1 MQRHNS
7 WMSYSFNDI
16 EYKRK
21 GSKTDKFSLNFKVK
35 SDKLLTYKNAL
46 LNNGKVLR
54 DSFSEPFD
62 VCLSG
67 GTDSEIVVRVFKELG
82 ITHHTYIFK
91 CENNYN
97 IRDVNYAT
105 ELCEELNIPYK
116 IVDFNLQHF
125 YENDAETL
133 LKKTWIPAAG
143 RLPRLKFIE
152 YLDNIPVF
160 CDGEPYWRR
169 VLQDDYSNK
178 SDWLFYLTE
187 DAYSVSIYSRVINRV
202 VIGDWYEFTP
212 DILLSFVNLSYVEK
226 LFNDEIVGKT
236 STISSKAI
244 IHKEFFPNIK
254 YKPKLIGYEGLNG
267 QPGSRPQFI
276 DDFYKTFMS
285 DIKNTTFTY
294 SVNDLTNLLF

>member
-82 ITHHTYIFK
+82 ITHNTYIFK

-97 IRDVNYAT
+97 IRDVNNAT

-125 YENDAETL
+125 YENDAESL

-244 IHKEFFPNIK
+244 IHKEFFPTMR
-254 YKPKLIGYEGLNG
+254 YKQKLIGYEGLDG
-267 QPGSRPQFI
+267 SPGSRPQFI
-276 DDFYKTFMS
+276 SEFYYKFMS
-285 DIKNTTFTY
+285 DIVNTTFTY
-294 SVNDLTNLLF
+294 NIKDLKKLLF

>member
-1 MQRHNS
+1 MQRFDS

-21 GSKTDKFSLNFKVK
+21 DSKTDRFSLNFKVK
-35 SDKLLTYKNAL
+35 SDKLLTYKDAL

-54 DSFSEPFD
+54 DSFTEPFD

-82 ITHHTYIFK
+82 ITHNTYIFK

-105 ELCEELNIPYK
+105 ELCEEINIPYK
-116 IVDFNLQHF
+116 VIDFNLQRF

-160 CDGEPYWRR
+160 CDGEPYFKRIF
-169 VLQDDYSNK
+169 QEDYSKK

-187 DAYSVSIYSRVINRV
+187 DAYSVSIYSRTINRT
-202 VIGDWYEFTP
+202 VIGDWYEYTP
-212 DILLSFVNLSYVEK
+212 EVMMSFLHLPYVKKLL
-226 LFNDEIVGKT
+226 NDEITGKT
-236 STISSKAI
+236 STISSKAH
-244 IHKEFFPNIK
+244 IHKEYYPTMR
-254 YKPKLIGYEGLNG
+254 YKQKLVGYEGLEG
-267 QPGSRPQFI
+267 SPGSRPQFI
-276 DDFYKTFMS
+276 SEFYNKFMS
-285 DIKNTTFTY
+285 DIVNTTFTY
-294 SVNDLTNLLF
+294 NIQDLEKLLF